1 MGTVLRVCGVGLAL
15 GSGAM
20 ISLDTHGTFTVGG
33 ISGGEVVPGVVL
45 VVVVVLLVIIDYSS
59 KQKWNSHFLL
69 RLLSSYDDTS
79 LVYVKYLYIDQY
91 TSKSA

>member
-45 VVVVVLLVIIDYSS
+45 VVS
-59 KQKWNSHFLL
+59 N
-69 RLLSSYDDTS
+69 
-79 LVYVKYLYIDQY
+79 
-91 TSKSA
+91 